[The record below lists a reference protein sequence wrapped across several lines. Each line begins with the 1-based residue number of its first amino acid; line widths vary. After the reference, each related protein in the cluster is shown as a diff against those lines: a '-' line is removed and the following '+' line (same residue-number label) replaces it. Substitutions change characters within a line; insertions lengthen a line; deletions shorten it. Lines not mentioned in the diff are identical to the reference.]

1 MGVIKIIVCYFRKIN
16 IVLKK
21 IFKKTK
27 KPADTMKKFLLYLA
41 VFSTIFTWDS
51 RAADDMDA
59 MLFEPAPKITAAKK
73 KPKAPAKTSISP
85 SVDGGVVIKPETIS
99 DAEFE
104 NIKETLPEEKAPAPA
119 IQPSNTAQTTSPQG
133 KKQKSL
139 TDAIKETADKEEKGS
154 SSPFAGTW
162 VEMLAEKA
170 LAPSRDKGEDEQEI
184 GSINLENMVS
194 NSQRSN
200 RRSNASVF
208 DISGIMLRMTL
219 PQAEAA
225 MTKRGFKKIS
235 QKFEIPNFIK
245 WRFEEQCRNAGVV
258 GYERLA
264 SCVVKAAKENNHQY
278 VESEKFVKYDTQ
290 EEISI
295 NLTSNFTNNKIYKIV
310 YKSMSTRKMQ
320 GSSQKIQYLR
330 DIKIYDFWR
339 KINQKYG
346 VPDNKEDVIWGMGGN
361 KPYMKAAT
369 GFLLLEDP
377 MLKELDYTRMSRED
391 QKYMNTNLYNF

>member
-1 MGVIKIIVCYFRKIN
+1 M
-16 IVLKK
+16 KK
-21 IFKKTK
+21 ILTRNH
-27 KPADTMKKFLLYLA
+27 KPADTMKKTLLYLA
-41 VFSTIFTWDS
+41 VFSIFFVCNA
-51 RAADDMDA
+51 RADEMDA

-73 KPKAPAKTSISP
+73 KPTAPAKTLIAP
-85 SVDGGVVIKPETIS
+85 SVKGGVVMKPEAVS

-104 NIKETLPEEKAPAPA
+104 SIEAALPEEETALRAPAVQKPA
-119 IQPSNTAQTTSPQG
+119 ALSNKTAG
-133 KKQKSL
+133 KGTAKGKTQKSL
-139 TDAIKETADKEEKGS
+139 TDAIRETAGEEEDEGS
-154 SSPFAGTW
+154 SPLAGTW
-162 VEMLAEKA
+162 VEELANTA
-170 LAPSRDKGEDEQEI
+170 LSSSKEEDEDGGENGRGV
-184 GSINLENMVS
+184 GSINLESMVK
-194 NSQRSN
+194 NSKNGN

-208 DISGIMLRMTL
+208 DISGIMLRMNL
-219 PQAEAA
+219 PQAEATMA
-225 MTKRGFKKIS
+225 KRGFKKVS

-295 NLTSNFTNNKIYKIV
+295 SLTSNFTNNKIYKIV
-310 YKSMSTRKMQ
+310 YKSMSARKIQ
-320 GSSQKIQYLR
+320 GSSQKVQYLR
-330 DIKIYDFWR
+330 DIKVYDFWR

-346 VPDNKEDVIWGMGGN
+346 VPDNREDVIWGMGGN

>member
-1 MGVIKIIVCYFRKIN
+1 M
-16 IVLKK
+16 KK
-21 IFKKTK
+21 ILTRNH
-27 KPADTMKKFLLYLA
+27 KPADTMKKTLLYLA
-41 VFSTIFTWDS
+41 VFSIFFVCNA
-51 RAADDMDA
+51 RADEMDA

-73 KPKAPAKTSISP
+73 KPTAPAKTSIAP
-85 SVDGGVVIKPETIS
+85 SVKGGVVMKPEAVS

-104 NIKETLPEEKAPAPA
+104 SIEAALPEEETALRAPAVQKPA
-119 IQPSNTAQTTSPQG
+119 ALSNKTAG
-133 KKQKSL
+133 KATAKGKTQKSL
-139 TDAIKETADKEEKGS
+139 TDAIRETAGKEEDEGS
-154 SSPFAGTW
+154 SPLAGTW
-162 VEMLAEKA
+162 VEKLANTA
-170 LAPSRDKGEDEQEI
+170 LSSSKEEDEDGGENGRGV
-184 GSINLENMVS
+184 GSINLESMVK
-194 NSQRSN
+194 NSKNGN

-208 DISGIMLRMTL
+208 DISGIMLRMNL
-219 PQAEAA
+219 PQAEATMA
-225 MTKRGFKKIS
+225 KRGFKKVS

-245 WRFEEQCRNAGVV
+245 WRFEEQCRNAGVI

-295 NLTSNFTNNKIYKIV
+295 SLTSNFTNNKIYKIV
-310 YKSMSTRKMQ
+310 YKSMSARKIQ
-320 GSSQKIQYLR
+320 GSSQKVQYLR
-330 DIKIYDFWR
+330 DIKVYDFWR

-346 VPDNKEDVIWGMGGN
+346 VPDNREDVIWGMGGN

>member
-1 MGVIKIIVCYFRKIN
+1 M
-16 IVLKK
+16 KK
-21 IFKKTK
+21 ILTRNH
-27 KPADTMKKFLLYLA
+27 KPADTMKKTLLYLA
-41 VFSTIFTWDS
+41 VFSIFFVCNA
-51 RAADDMDA
+51 RADEMDA

-73 KPKAPAKTSISP
+73 KPTAPAKTLIAP
-85 SVDGGVVIKPETIS
+85 SVKGGVVMKPEAVS

-104 NIKETLPEEKAPAPA
+104 SIEAALPEEETALRVPAVQKPA
-119 IQPSNTAQTTSPQG
+119 ALSNKTAG
-133 KKQKSL
+133 KGTAKGKTQKSL
-139 TDAIKETADKEEKGS
+139 TDAIRETAGEEEDEGS
-154 SSPFAGTW
+154 SPLAGTW
-162 VEMLAEKA
+162 VEKLANTA
-170 LAPSRDKGEDEQEI
+170 LSSSKEEDEDGGENGRGV
-184 GSINLENMVS
+184 GSINLESMVK
-194 NSQRSN
+194 NSKNGN

-208 DISGIMLRMTL
+208 DISGIMLRMNL
-219 PQAEAA
+219 PQAEATMA
-225 MTKRGFKKIS
+225 KRGFKKVS

-295 NLTSNFTNNKIYKIV
+295 SLTSNFTNNKIYKIV
-310 YKSMSTRKMQ
+310 YKSMSARKIQ
-320 GSSQKIQYLR
+320 GSSQKVQYLR
-330 DIKIYDFWR
+330 DIKVYDFWR

-346 VPDNKEDVIWGMGGN
+346 VPDNREDVIWGMGGN

>member
-1 MGVIKIIVCYFRKIN
+1 M
-16 IVLKK
+16 KK
-21 IFKKTK
+21 ILTRNH
-27 KPADTMKKFLLYLA
+27 KPADTMKKTLLYLA
-41 VFSTIFTWDS
+41 VFSIFFVCNA
-51 RAADDMDA
+51 RADEMDA

-73 KPKAPAKTSISP
+73 KPTAPAKTSITP
-85 SVDGGVVIKPETIS
+85 SVKGGVVMKPEAVS

-104 NIKETLPEEKAPAPA
+104 SIEAALPEEETALRAPAVQKPA
-119 IQPSNTAQTTSPQG
+119 ALSNKTAG
-133 KKQKSL
+133 KGTAKGKTQKSL
-139 TDAIKETADKEEKGS
+139 TDAIRETAGEEEDEGS
-154 SSPFAGTW
+154 SPLAGTW
-162 VEMLAEKA
+162 VEKLANTA
-170 LAPSRDKGEDEQEI
+170 LSSSKEEDEDGGENGRGV
-184 GSINLENMVS
+184 GSINLESMVK
-194 NSQRSN
+194 NSKNGN

-208 DISGIMLRMTL
+208 DISGIMLRMNL
-219 PQAEAA
+219 PQAEATMA
-225 MTKRGFKKIS
+225 KRGFKKVS

-295 NLTSNFTNNKIYKIV
+295 SLTSNFTNNKIYKIV
-310 YKSMSTRKMQ
+310 YKSMSARKIQ
-320 GSSQKIQYLR
+320 GSSQKVQYLR
-330 DIKIYDFWR
+330 DIKVYDFWR

-346 VPDNKEDVIWGMGGN
+346 VPDNREDVIWGMGGN

-391 QKYMNTNLYNF
+391 QKYMNTTLYNF

>member
-1 MGVIKIIVCYFRKIN
+1 M
-16 IVLKK
+16 KK
-21 IFKKTK
+21 ILTRNH
-27 KPADTMKKFLLYLA
+27 KPADTMKKTLLYLA
-41 VFSTIFTWDS
+41 VFSIFFVCNA
-51 RAADDMDA
+51 RADEMDA

-73 KPKAPAKTSISP
+73 KPTAPAKTLIAP
-85 SVDGGVVIKPETIS
+85 SVKGGVVMKPEAVS

-104 NIKETLPEEKAPAPA
+104 SIEAALPEEETALRAPAVQKPA
-119 IQPSNTAQTTSPQG
+119 ALSNKTAG
-133 KKQKSL
+133 KGTAKGKTQKSL
-139 TDAIKETADKEEKGS
+139 TDAIRETAGEEEDEGS
-154 SSPFAGTW
+154 SPLAGTW
-162 VEMLAEKA
+162 VEKLANTA
-170 LAPSRDKGEDEQEI
+170 LSSSKEEDEDGGENGRGV
-184 GSINLENMVS
+184 GSINLESMVK
-194 NSQRSN
+194 NSKNGN

-208 DISGIMLRMTL
+208 DISGIMLRMNL
-219 PQAEAA
+219 PQAEATMA
-225 MTKRGFKKIS
+225 KRGFKKVS

-295 NLTSNFTNNKIYKIV
+295 SLTSNFTNNKIYKIV
-310 YKSMSTRKMQ
+310 YKSMSARKIQ
-320 GSSQKIQYLR
+320 GSSQKVQYLR
-330 DIKIYDFWR
+330 DIEVYDFWR

-346 VPDNKEDVIWGMGGN
+346 VPDNREDVIWGMGGN

>member
-1 MGVIKIIVCYFRKIN
+1 M
-16 IVLKK
+16 KK
-21 IFKKTK
+21 ILTRNH
-27 KPADTMKKFLLYLA
+27 KPADTMKKTLLYLA
-41 VFSTIFTWDS
+41 VFSIFFVCNA
-51 RAADDMDA
+51 RADEMDA

-73 KPKAPAKTSISP
+73 KPTAPAKTSIAP
-85 SVDGGVVIKPETIS
+85 SVKGGVVMKPEAVS

-104 NIKETLPEEKAPAPA
+104 SIEAALPEEETALRAPAVQKPA
-119 IQPSNTAQTTSPQG
+119 ALSNKTAG
-133 KKQKSL
+133 KGTAKGKTQKSL
-139 TDAIKETADKEEKGS
+139 TDAIRETAGEE
-154 SSPFAGTW
+154 
-162 VEMLAEKA
+162 
-170 LAPSRDKGEDEQEI
+170 EDE
-184 GSINLENMVS
+184 GS
-194 NSQRSN
+194 
-200 RRSNASVF
+200 RSNASVF
-208 DISGIMLRMTL
+208 DISGIMLRMNL
-219 PQAEAA
+219 PQAEATMA
-225 MTKRGFKKIS
+225 KRGFKKVS

-295 NLTSNFTNNKIYKIV
+295 SLTSNFTNNKIYKIV
-310 YKSMSTRKMQ
+310 YKSMSARKIQ
-320 GSSQKIQYLR
+320 GSSQKVQYLR
-330 DIKIYDFWR
+330 DIKVYDFWR

-346 VPDNKEDVIWGMGGN
+346 VPDNREDVIWGMGGN

>member
-1 MGVIKIIVCYFRKIN
+1 M
-16 IVLKK
+16 
-21 IFKKTK
+21 KKT
-27 KPADTMKKFLLYLA
+27 LLYLA
-41 VFSTIFTWDS
+41 VFSTVFVCNV
-51 RAADDMDA
+51 RADEMDA

-73 KPKAPAKTSISP
+73 KPKAPAKTSIAP
-85 SVDGGVVIKPETIS
+85 SVKGGVVMKPEAVS

-104 NIKETLPEEKAPAPA
+104 SIEAALPEEEAAPRAPAVQKPA
-119 IQPSNTAQTTSPQG
+119 TASG
-133 KKQKSL
+133 KTAGGKTAGGKTQKSL
-139 TDAIKETADKEEKGS
+139 TDAIRETAGEEEDED
-154 SSPFAGTW
+154 SSPLAGTW
-162 VEMLAEKA
+162 VEKLANTA
-170 LAPSRDKGEDEQEI
+170 LSSSGDEDEEGGENGRDV
-184 GSINLENMVS
+184 GSINLESMVK
-194 NSQRSN
+194 NSKNGN

-208 DISGIMLRMTL
+208 DISGIMLRMNL
-219 PQAEAA
+219 PQAEATMA
-225 MTKRGFKKIS
+225 KRGFKKVS

-278 VESEKFVKYDTQ
+278 VESEKFIKYDTQ

-295 NLTSNFTNNKIYKIV
+295 SLTSNFTNNKIYKIV
-310 YKSMSTRKMQ
+310 YKSMSARKIQ
-320 GSSQKIQYLR
+320 GSSQKVQYLR

-346 VPDNKEDVIWGMGGN
+346 VPDNREDVIWGMGGN

>member
-1 MGVIKIIVCYFRKIN
+1 M
-16 IVLKK
+16 KK
-21 IFKKTK
+21 ILTRNH
-27 KPADTMKKFLLYLA
+27 KPADTMKKTLLYLA
-41 VFSTIFTWDS
+41 VFSIFFVCNA
-51 RAADDMDA
+51 RADEMDA

-73 KPKAPAKTSISP
+73 KPTAPAKTLIAP
-85 SVDGGVVIKPETIS
+85 SVKGGVVMKPEAVS

-104 NIKETLPEEKAPAPA
+104 SIEAALPEEETALRAPAVQKPA
-119 IQPSNTAQTTSPQG
+119 ALSNKTAG
-133 KKQKSL
+133 KGTAKGKTQKSL
-139 TDAIKETADKEEKGS
+139 TDAIRETAGEEEDEGS
-154 SSPFAGTW
+154 SPLAGTW
-162 VEMLAEKA
+162 VEKLANTA
-170 LAPSRDKGEDEQEI
+170 LSSSKEEDEDGGENGRGV
-184 GSINLENMVS
+184 GSINLESMVK
-194 NSQRSN
+194 NSKNGN

-208 DISGIMLRMTL
+208 DISGIMLRMNL
-219 PQAEAA
+219 PQAEATMA
-225 MTKRGFKKIS
+225 KRGFKKVS

-295 NLTSNFTNNKIYKIV
+295 SLTSNFTNNKIYKIV
-310 YKSMSTRKMQ
+310 YKSMSARKIQ
-320 GSSQKIQYLR
+320 GSSQKVQYLR
-330 DIKIYDFWR
+330 DIKVYDFWR

-346 VPDNKEDVIWGMGGN
+346 VPDNREDVIWGMGGN

-391 QKYMNTNLYNF
+391 QKYMYTNLYNF

>member
-1 MGVIKIIVCYFRKIN
+1 M
-16 IVLKK
+16 KK
-21 IFKKTK
+21 ILTRNH
-27 KPADTMKKFLLYLA
+27 KPADTMKKTLLYLA
-41 VFSTIFTWDS
+41 VFSIFFVCNA
-51 RAADDMDA
+51 RADEMDA

-73 KPKAPAKTSISP
+73 KPTAPAKTLIAP
-85 SVDGGVVIKPETIS
+85 SVKGGVVMKPEAVS

-104 NIKETLPEEKAPAPA
+104 SIEAALPEEETALRAPAVQKPA
-119 IQPSNTAQTTSPQG
+119 ALSNKTAG
-133 KKQKSL
+133 KGTAKGKTQKSL
-139 TDAIKETADKEEKGS
+139 TDAIRETAGEEEDEGS
-154 SSPFAGTW
+154 SPLAGTW
-162 VEMLAEKA
+162 VEKLANTA
-170 LAPSRDKGEDEQEI
+170 LSSSKEEDEDGGENGRGV
-184 GSINLENMVS
+184 GSINLESMVK
-194 NSQRSN
+194 NSKN
-200 RRSNASVF
+200 GTRRSNASVF
-208 DISGIMLRMTL
+208 DISGIMLRMNL
-219 PQAEAA
+219 PQAEATMA
-225 MTKRGFKKIS
+225 KRGFKKVS

-295 NLTSNFTNNKIYKIV
+295 SLTSNFTNNKIYKIV
-310 YKSMSTRKMQ
+310 YKSMSARKIQ
-320 GSSQKIQYLR
+320 GSSQKVQYLR
-330 DIKIYDFWR
+330 DIKVYDFWR

-346 VPDNKEDVIWGMGGN
+346 VPDNREDVIWGMGGN

>member
-1 MGVIKIIVCYFRKIN
+1 M
-16 IVLKK
+16 KK
-21 IFKKTK
+21 ILTRNH
-27 KPADTMKKFLLYLA
+27 KPADTMKKTLLYLA
-41 VFSTIFTWDS
+41 VFSIFFVCNA
-51 RAADDMDA
+51 RADEMDA

-73 KPKAPAKTSISP
+73 KPTAPAKTLIAP
-85 SVDGGVVIKPETIS
+85 SVKGGVVMKPEAVS

-104 NIKETLPEEKAPAPA
+104 SIEAALPEEETALRAPAVQKPA
-119 IQPSNTAQTTSPQG
+119 ALSNKTAG
-133 KKQKSL
+133 KGTAKGKTQKSL
-139 TDAIKETADKEEKGS
+139 TDAIRETAGEEEDEGS
-154 SSPFAGTW
+154 SPLAGTW
-162 VEMLAEKA
+162 VEKLANTA
-170 LAPSRDKGEDEQEI
+170 LSSSKEEDEDGGENGRGV
-184 GSINLENMVS
+184 GSINLESMVK
-194 NSQRSN
+194 NSKNGN

-208 DISGIMLRMTL
+208 DISGIMLRMNL
-219 PQAEAA
+219 PQAEATMA
-225 MTKRGFKKIS
+225 KRGFKKVS

-295 NLTSNFTNNKIYKIV
+295 SLTSNFTNNKIYKIV
-310 YKSMSTRKMQ
+310 YKSMSARKIQ
-320 GSSQKIQYLR
+320 GSSQKVQYLR
-330 DIKIYDFWR
+330 DIKVYDFWR

-346 VPDNKEDVIWGMGGN
+346 VPDNREDVIWGMGGN

-377 MLKELDYTRMSRED
+377 MLKELDYTRMSREG

>member
-1 MGVIKIIVCYFRKIN
+1 M
-16 IVLKK
+16 KK
-21 IFKKTK
+21 ILTRNH
-27 KPADTMKKFLLYLA
+27 KPADTMKKTLLYLA
-41 VFSTIFTWDS
+41 VFSIFFVCNA
-51 RAADDMDA
+51 RADEMDA

-73 KPKAPAKTSISP
+73 KPTAPAKTSIAP
-85 SVDGGVVIKPETIS
+85 SVKGGVVMKPEAVS

-104 NIKETLPEEKAPAPA
+104 SIEAALPEEETTLRAPAVQKPA
-119 IQPSNTAQTTSPQG
+119 ALSNKTAG
-133 KKQKSL
+133 KGTAKGKTQKSL
-139 TDAIKETADKEEKGS
+139 TDAIRETAGEEEDEGS
-154 SSPFAGTW
+154 SPLAGTW
-162 VEMLAEKA
+162 VEKLANTA
-170 LAPSRDKGEDEQEI
+170 LSSSKEEDEDGGENGRGV
-184 GSINLENMVS
+184 GSINLESMVK
-194 NSQRSN
+194 NSKNGN

-208 DISGIMLRMTL
+208 DISGIMLRMNL
-219 PQAEAA
+219 PQAEATMA
-225 MTKRGFKKIS
+225 KRGFKKVS

-295 NLTSNFTNNKIYKIV
+295 SLTSNFTNNKIYKIV
-310 YKSMSTRKMQ
+310 YKSMSARKIQ
-320 GSSQKIQYLR
+320 GSNQKVQYLR
-330 DIKIYDFWR
+330 DIKVYDFWR

-346 VPDNKEDVIWGMGGN
+346 VPDNREDVIWGMGGN